1 MSSVRDFFVWGSEGR
16 IDVFYSEIR
25 KLINI
30 FADLRIDSSSI
41 PLDLR
46 LCSHLATLSRL
57 CPCPCAFT
65 AQHSVSRDIVTDS
78 REDLTNSVA
87 AAVQGKSKFRGLD
100 CNRGTKSVMKILK
113 AKNTMALGKILLKGS
128 F

>member
-1 MSSVRDFFVWGSEGR
+1 MQFHSLFQLLNCPRSGISLCEALRGELMYFTL
-16 IDVFYSEIR
+16 

-100 CNRGTKSVMKILK
+100 CNRGTKSVMKR
-113 AKNTMALGKILLKGS
+113 
-128 F
+128 

>member
-1 MSSVRDFFVWGSEGR
+1 MSSVRDFFVFGSEGR

-25 KLINI
+25 KFINF

-100 CNRGTKSVMKILK
+100 CNRGTKSVMKR
-113 AKNTMALGKILLKGS
+113 
-128 F
+128 